1 MQSQPTQRFTV
12 RVRPEDIDRLKQLRD
27 QLQARTPLGRVSM
40 ADALSVAVGS
50 ASAALAAGA
59 LPAALSAP
67 QRAA

>member
-1 MQSQPTQRFTV
+1 MPAQQTQRFTV
-12 RVRPEDIDRLKQLRD
+12 RARPEDVERLRDLRD

-50 ASAALAAGA
+50 ASAALASGS
-59 LPAALSAP
+59 LPEALSSP